1 MFQVRLASADQC
13 VSSHFQVDA
22 DMEMLAGMVMPVQLF
37 DHNMAVPNVGVELPQ
52 FFDFFSD
59 LAFQFLGTFQV
70 AKADLQWPGNGGSH
84 GAESFVITILRP
96 SFGPFVHGV
105 RGIRRGLFLG
115 TRKWASEGCTLRT
128 HLHRRVQRGRTRWMK
143 FLASPDGVYSASSA
157 TKPTPFSQGVE
168 MGKQLTAG
176 DICKRK
182 VTVGYRQTSVVA
194 AAQLMR
200 EDHVGSLVVVEEENG
215 SRQVRGIV
223 TDRDIV
229 MSVVATGLDPEP
241 LCLEDIMS
249 ERLVTASETDS
260 LMDVMRAMREYGV
273 RRVPVIGGQDEL
285 IGILT
290 LNDALKIMTQE
301 MNLLVGSIGAS
312 VHNERVRRH

>member
-1 MFQVRLASADQC
+1 
-13 VSSHFQVDA
+13 
-22 DMEMLAGMVMPVQLF
+22 
-37 DHNMAVPNVGVELPQ
+37 
-52 FFDFFSD
+52 
-59 LAFQFLGTFQV
+59 
-70 AKADLQWPGNGGSH
+70 
-84 GAESFVITILRP
+84 
-96 SFGPFVHGV
+96 
-105 RGIRRGLFLG
+105 
-115 TRKWASEGCTLRT
+115 
-128 HLHRRVQRGRTRWMK
+128 
-143 FLASPDGVYSASSA
+143 
-157 TKPTPFSQGVE
+157 

-176 DICKRK
+176 DVCKRK

-215 SRQVRGIV
+215 SRQVRGII

-260 LMDVMRAMREYGV
+260 LMDVMRAMREHGV
-273 RRVPVIGGQDEL
+273 RRVPVIGGHDEL
-285 IGILT
+285 IGIVT
-290 LNDALKIMTQE
+290 LDDALKILTQE

>member
-1 MFQVRLASADQC
+1 
-13 VSSHFQVDA
+13 
-22 DMEMLAGMVMPVQLF
+22 
-37 DHNMAVPNVGVELPQ
+37 
-52 FFDFFSD
+52 
-59 LAFQFLGTFQV
+59 
-70 AKADLQWPGNGGSH
+70 
-84 GAESFVITILRP
+84 
-96 SFGPFVHGV
+96 
-105 RGIRRGLFLG
+105 
-115 TRKWASEGCTLRT
+115 
-128 HLHRRVQRGRTRWMK
+128 
-143 FLASPDGVYSASSA
+143 
-157 TKPTPFSQGVE
+157 

-176 DICKRK
+176 DVCKRK

-215 SRQVRGIV
+215 SRQVRGII

-260 LMDVMRAMREYGV
+260 LMDVMRAMREHGV
-273 RRVPVIGGQDEL
+273 RRVPVIGGHEEL
-285 IGILT
+285 IGIVT
-290 LNDALKIMTQE
+290 LDDALKILTQE